1 MSNHNTYATIE
12 IVDINNVDFSQVGET
27 NTSTVRK
34 SLDQTQFVVKWIH
47 DNIPTFITNGSII
60 PIETY
65 NHTEALALM
74 QTTAWSDPSPV

>member
-27 NTSTVRK
+27 NASTVRK
-34 SLDQTQFVVKWIH
+34 SLDQTQFIIKWVH
-47 DNIPTFITNGSII
+47 DNIPTFVTDGSII

-65 NHTEALALM
+65 NHTETLALM